1 MPQLVHD
8 LLGRVPAVQ
17 VDLVSPH
24 VEHVSVKE
32 LKEVLVE
39 LSQGGV
45 DMWID
50 RVELTTWRF
59 HTIVLHNIER
69 PKR

>member
-8 LLGRVPAVQ
+8 LPGRVPAVQ

-24 VEHVSVKE
+24 VEHVRVKE

-50 RVELTTWRF
+50 RVELTTRRF
-59 HTIVLHNIER
+59 HTIVLHNIR
-69 PKR
+69 TKK